1 MDIYDTLPIS
11 AGMLGGAIDGTVMG
25 GGFQV
30 QLLDSS
36 LLPERLHGMSK
47 MKKVDGRKM
56 RQASI

>member
-1 MDIYDTLPIS
+1 
-11 AGMLGGAIDGTVMG
+11 MLGGAIGGTVMG
-25 GGFQV
+25 GGQV

-56 RQASI
+56 RQARI